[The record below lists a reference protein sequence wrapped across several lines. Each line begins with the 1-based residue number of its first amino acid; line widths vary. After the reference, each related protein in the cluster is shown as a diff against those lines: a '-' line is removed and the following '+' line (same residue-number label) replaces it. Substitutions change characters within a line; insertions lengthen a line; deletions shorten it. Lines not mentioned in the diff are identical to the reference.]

1 MADRRAKG
9 LCFNCDELYVYGH
22 VCSPVLFYIMPVAE
36 GDNQEDA
43 WIEEDELEISLNAMN
58 GEQTEQTFQVQANF
72 ATGTRWV
79 LLDTGS
85 THNFIKSSLV
95 EDLGIPIH
103 RKSRWFV
110 ALPDGGKCPIQGF
123 CQGIVMSVQGL
134 QFKAD
139 CFAIPLK
146 GFYVVLGIRW
156 LNALGRVIWDG
167 LNKTIEFHHSSKP
180 VVWHGE
186 SKARGKPQVSLH
198 ALECDG
204 EALDNWFSDE
214 EEVFTT
220 PGFAISRI
228 AHAPKQSI
236 WALAQVPTSD
246 LLDNIINKFSMVFS
260 KPVGLPPQRECDHRI
275 RLLQGS
281 NPVAVCLYRYPH
293 LLKDEIERQYHYSL
307 KYLLEQRLST
317 SPQVHWISKLLGFDF
332 SVEYRSGM
340 TNKVAGALSRCHE
353 NDSDED
359 KELHAIN
366 VSEDGI
372 LARVRREIQND
383 NKLGELRDKIIRGE
397 ESEIWEAKDGL
408 IFRKGVVYM
417 DSNSDLVR
425 DVMTGFHNSGHEG
438 SQKTMERIR
447 RNFYWRGWKKSVQ
460 EFVSTCQI
468 CQKDKWETLQPA
480 GLMQPLSD
488 TPFRMVY
495 GREPPRL
502 LDYTTGSSKV
512 EAVDV
517 ALEER
522 DEFLASARERLL
534 NAQNR
539 MKASYDKHHRSVEF
553 GIGEWVLLKL
563 HPYRQITIPKKA
575 FTKLS
580 PKFYGPFE
588 VLARVGTV
596 SYRLR
601 LPDRAQIH
609 DVFHISLLKPH
620 KGDKPDT
627 SHVLP
632 PVLQGRVLPAK
643 PVKFLR
649 ARTHGEVRQVLVK
662 WTDEETE
669 TATWEDAQKLT
680 EAFPEI
686 ELEDKLLVQERKSS
700 IVYVVGLRWRPYQEW
715 LRFMCLITLKSSGDE
730 PDILTTEVSQFVRPI
745 WLMHEAELC
754 AIHIGSIQR
763 RMYMDQ

>member
-293 LLKDEIERQYHYSL
+293 LLKDEIERQCTEML
-307 KYLLEQRLST
+307 RNGVIRLSS
-317 SPQVHWISKLLGFDF
+317 SPFSSPVLLVKKADNTWRFCID
-332 SVEYRSGM
+332 YRDI
-340 TNKVAGALSRCHE
+340 NKITVKDKFPILVV
-353 NDSDED
+353 DELLD
-359 KELHAIN
+359 ELH
-366 VSEDGI
+366 G
-372 LARVRREIQND
+372 AR
-383 NKLGELRDKIIRGE
+383 
-397 ESEIWEAKDGL
+397 
-408 IFRKGVVYM
+408 F
-417 DSNSDLVR
+417 
-425 DVMTGFHNSGHEG
+425 
-438 SQKTMERIR
+438 
-447 RNFYWRGWKKSVQ
+447 
-460 EFVSTCQI
+460 
-468 CQKDKWETLQPA
+468 
-480 GLMQPLSD
+480 
-488 TPFRMVY
+488 
-495 GREPPRL
+495 
-502 LDYTTGSSKV
+502 
-512 EAVDV
+512 
-517 ALEER
+517 
-522 DEFLASARERLL
+522 
-534 NAQNR
+534 
-539 MKASYDKHHRSVEF
+539 
-553 GIGEWVLLKL
+553 
-563 HPYRQITIPKKA
+563 
-575 FTKLS
+575 FTKLDITS
-580 PKFYGPFE
+580 GYHQVRMFEADIEKTAFRTHHSHYKFLVMPFGLVNVPSTFQSLMNSVFTE
-588 VLARVGTV
+588 VLRKFVLVFFDDILIYSKTWTDHV
-596 SYRLR
+596 RHVEYVLEVLR
-601 LPDRAQIH
+601 THQL
-609 DVFHISLLKPH
+609 LLKRVKCSFGTQEVGYLGH
-620 KGDKPDT
+620 IISEKG
-627 SHVLP
+627 V
-632 PVLQGRVLPAK
+632 
-643 PVKFLR
+643 
-649 ARTHGEVRQVLVK
+649 QV
-662 WTDEETE
+662 D
-669 TATWEDAQKLT
+669 QKNL
-680 EAFPEI
+680 
-686 ELEDKLLVQERKSS
+686 KLLLN
-700 IVYVVGLRWRPYQEW
+700 GLNQH
-715 LRFMCLITLKSSGDE
+715 
-730 PDILTTEVSQFVRPI
+730 
-745 WLMHEAELC
+745 HEAL
-754 AIHIGSIQR
+754 S
-763 RMYMDQ
+763 